1 MELVESN
8 MEKFTTAFKFDMA
21 WLANEMKREGL
32 LSEEDCED
40 VVQLKSVFND
50 SHKALIMYG
59 SFQKKVKL
67 SCENLEK
74 LNNILKKNKSNL
86 YEEIIAIIDG
96 CKCYTII
103 TNYCIM
109 NVTISCFI
117 LSYYV
122 L

>member
-8 MEKFTTAFKFDMA
+8 MEKFTTAFTFDLI
-21 WLANEMKREGL
+21 WLANEMKSEGL
-32 LSEEDCED
+32 LAEDDYENVTQIKD
-40 VVQLKSVFND
+40 VTDSQKVFTMYCSLK
-50 SHKALIMYG
+50 
-59 SFQKKVKL
+59 KKVKL

-74 LNNILKKNKSNL
+74 LNNILKKKESNP
-86 YEEIIAIIDG
+86 YDEIIAIIDR